1 MGDTTEVHLPMGTKS
16 GGEVEK
22 QIPEQASQWSAMA
35 GVGNNQDDSRDKL
48 KAVPMH
54 YSLH

>member
-1 MGDTTEVHLPMGTKS
+1 MDTTEVHLSTWTKS

-22 QIPEQASQWSAMA
+22 QILEQASQLSAMA
-35 GVGNNQDDSRDKL
+35 GVGSNQDDSRDKQ

-54 YSLH
+54 HSLNA